1 MVKKYLEEKRKR
13 ARREENLKT
22 AKNVAVGTAIGTFIG
37 AITGILFAPKS
48 GKETRE
54 DIANK
59 TKEVVGN
66 IKEAVNEQME
76 VAKKIQGKVKD
87 EIKQVYTDIKEKKKV
102 LPEDLEDS
110 EDVVIVE
117 ENGETEESVDITL
130 EEGS

>member
-59 TKEVVGN
+59 TKEVAGN

-117 ENGETEESVDITL
+117 ENEETEESVDITL

>member
-59 TKEVVGN
+59 TKEVAGN

-76 VAKKIQGKVKD
+76 VAKKIQGKLKD

-117 ENGETEESVDITL
+117 ENEETEESVDITL

>member
-1 MVKKYLEEKRKR
+1 VL
-13 ARREENLKT
+13 
-22 AKNVAVGTAIGTFIG
+22 
-37 AITGILFAPKS
+37 ITGILFAPKS

-59 TKEVVGN
+59 TKEVAGN
-66 IKEAVNEQME
+66 IKEAVYEQME

-117 ENGETEESVDITL
+117 ENEETEESVDITL

>member
-59 TKEVVGN
+59 TKEVAGN

-76 VAKKIQGKVKD
+76 VAKKIKGKVKD
-87 EIKQVYTDIKEKKKV
+87 EIKQVYTDIKEKKKL

-117 ENGETEESVDITL
+117 ENEETEESVDITL

>member
-59 TKEVVGN
+59 TKEVAGN

-117 ENGETEESVDITL
+117 GNEETEESVDITL

>member
-59 TKEVVGN
+59 TKEVAGN
-66 IKEAVNEQME
+66 IKEAVYEQME

-117 ENGETEESVDITL
+117 ENEETEESVDITL

>member
-59 TKEVVGN
+59 TKEVAGN
-66 IKEAVNEQME
+66 IKEAVYEQME

-87 EIKQVYTDIKEKKKV
+87 EIKKVYTDIKEKKKV

-110 EDVVIVE
+110 EM
-117 ENGETEESVDITL
+117 
-130 EEGS
+130 